1 MNDKILIDE
10 EQDIIEN
17 VNILTNK
24 KIKKLLY
31 RASKDGFKSSDFHRK
46 CDGHSNTI
54 VIIKIRNKNIIGG
67 YTRIKWESSKKGEY
81 MQSLSR
87 LSSVF
92 LNILK

>member
-1 MNDKILIDE
+1 LTMSTFVKKEIKK
-10 EQDIIEN
+10 QIEK
-17 VNILTNK
+17 LTNM
-24 KIKKLLY
+24 KIDNLIYK
-31 RASKDGFKSSDFHRK
+31 ASEDGFKVSDFHSK
-46 CDGHSNTI
+46 CDGYSNTI
-54 VIIKIRNKNIIGG
+54 VIIKIYKGDIIGG